1 MYKLKQ
7 FGAMA
12 SSWLK
17 KLKPLPKRGTKTL
30 KGTLFVQPLA
40 IIFLALGLILLI
52 FNLSLRAFINGEV
65 NTAVQHRYDQLDR
78 LYLGQSAEDSEND
91 SIFSTTYVIVDE
103 NFSTLYISASQDNLS
118 ASAISNQ
125 VVTYFMEH
133 DEDWNL
139 LGNSEMEGDLDIE
152 ES

>member
-17 KLKPLPKRGTKTL
+17 KRKPLQKRGTRTL

-40 IIFLALGLILLI
+40 IIFLSLGLILLI

-65 NTAVQHRYDQLDR
+65 NTAVQHRYDQLR
-78 LYLGQSAEDSEND
+78 AQYRQRRGFHHLTF
-91 SIFSTTYVIVDE
+91 SITGAGARPELDGG
-103 NFSTLYISASQDNLS
+103 
-118 ASAISNQ
+118 AIAFIGVQ
-125 VVTYFMEH
+125 
-133 DEDWNL
+133 
-139 LGNSEMEGDLDIE
+139 
-152 ES
+152 